1 MVIGQH
7 PKTNEALTSFGYR
20 SHVRHDR
27 RGPWRPEDT
36 RSRPEEKSVEPV
48 FAYLDAASGSMI
60 IQAVIAALVA
70 GPILLRNKIGAGA
83 RFVRAA
89 VSRDRQEPHPSD
101 THRR

>member
-1 MVIGQH
+1 
-7 PKTNEALTSFGYR
+7 
-20 SHVRHDR
+20 
-27 RGPWRPEDT
+27 
-36 RSRPEEKSVEPV
+36 
-48 FAYLDAASGSMI
+48 MI

-83 RFVRAA
+83 RLVRAA